1 MNPRTLSTSMATLA
15 LAAAALLGAACS
27 KDASTPAID
36 AGNGLTISFRTLADP
51 TQGDN
56 KVEAIVKQNGRP
68 VTDATVEATFRMP
81 AMPTMSMPEMHS
93 TTPLTHESDG
103 RYVGTGRLEMT
114 GTWNVSVTVTRG
126 GAQMASSRFT
136 VVAK

>member
-1 MNPRTLSTSMATLA
+1 MNPRIRSTSMAILA

-27 KDASTPAID
+27 KDASTPAVD

-56 KVEAIVKQNGRP
+56 KVEAIVNQNGRP
-68 VTDATVEATFRMP
+68 VTDAAVSVTFRMP
-81 AMPTMSMPEMHS
+81 AMPTMNMPEMRS
-93 TTPLTHESDG
+93 TTPLTHEGDG
-103 RYVGTGRLEMT
+103 RYVGTGQLEMT
-114 GTWNVSVTVTRG
+114 GTWNVSVTVVRG
-126 GAQMASSRFT
+126 GTQMGSSRFT